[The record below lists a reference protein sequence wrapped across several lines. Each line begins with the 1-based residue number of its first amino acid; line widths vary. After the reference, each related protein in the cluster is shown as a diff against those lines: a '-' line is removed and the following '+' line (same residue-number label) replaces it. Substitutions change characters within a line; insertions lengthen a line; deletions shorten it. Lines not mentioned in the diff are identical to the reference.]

1 VTRFAVSTEVIAH
14 RGASG
19 YAPEHTFA
27 AYDLALSQG
36 ADVLELDVRPTADG
50 ELVVLHD
57 PTLLRTADDPR
68 AIAEVPAADLHAL
81 DAAVRPATFDAV
93 LERYGTSTQWLVELK
108 DAHPAWEAR
117 VGAALVRRG
126 LDDRAV
132 IQGFDAH
139 GLARLRAACPSLGV
153 SPLFRQTPT
162 DEELAHASTF
172 AVGVGVRHSAV
183 DAELVSRAG
192 ERGLS
197 VRAWT
202 ANLPEVIERLLEAGV
217 DGVITDVPD
226 VARRIIDGA
235 AMSAAA

>member
-1 VTRFAVSTEVIAH
+1 VTRFVASTEVIAH

-68 AIAEVPAADLHAL
+68 PLAEVPAADLEAL
-81 DAAVRPATFDAV
+81 DAAVRPATFEAV
-93 LERYGTSTQWLVELK
+93 LDRYGTATRWLVELK
-108 DAHPAWEAR
+108 DAHPAWEGR

-126 LDDRAV
+126 LDDHAV
-132 IQGFDAH
+132 IQGFDAE
-139 GLARLRAACPSLGV
+139 GLARMRTACPRLGV
-153 SPLFRQTPT
+153 SPLYREAPT
-162 DEELAHASTF
+162 DAELAHASTF

-192 ERGLS
+192 RRGLS

-202 ANLPEVIERLLEAGV
+202 ANAPEVIERLLAAGV

-226 VARRIIDGA
+226 VARRIIDGVA
-235 AMSAAA
+235 VAAAA